1 MNRRRAFT
9 LIEVLVAVSILGA
22 GVALAMGLFAG
33 GLNLASVSRE
43 YVNATLL
50 AQELMVERLSAFT
63 LDEGEERGEE
73 GDYTWEVNIERY
85 YRDEGGVEEE
95 NAPLRLYQIAVNVA
109 WPGRLGEK
117 RYELVTL
124 RSVERRTLTTGTLTT
139 PDEDTGG
146 GRRPGVIPTP
156 APRPERR
163 PRGEGGGDGGTGAEE
178 GEGGR

>member
-9 LIEVLVAVSILGA
+9 LVEVLVAVSILGA

-33 GLNLASVSRE
+33 GLNLVSVSRE

-63 LDEGEERGEE
+63 LNEGDESGDE

-85 YRDEGGVEEE
+85 YRDEGGMEEE

-124 RSVERRTLTTGTLTT
+124 RSVERRTLTTGTITM
-139 PDEDTGG
+139 PGDGTGG
-146 GRRPGVIPTP
+146 ERGRAVIPTP
-156 APRPERR
+156 PPRPERR
-163 PRGEGGGDGGTGAEE
+163 PRGEGG
-178 GEGGR
+178 R